1 MAKLNT
7 EIIQSNI
14 KEAAEELRIL
24 QKKIESGIL
33 DEIDLQ
39 LGLQH
44 AYHHLNFAW
53 NIRHVTTERYANLT
67 EKEFKEWGIY
77 PVDIELD
84 D

>member
-7 EIIQSNI
+7 EIILSNI
-14 KEAAEELRIL
+14 KEAAEELRSL
-24 QKKIESGIL
+24 KEKIESGTL
-33 DEIDLQ
+33 DEIGLQ

-44 AYHHLNFAW
+44 TYHHLNFAW
-53 NIRHVTTERYANLT
+53 NIRHVTTEKYANLT

-77 PVDIELD
+77 PVDIDFD